1 MQPIIS
7 VRNPAHVSERTK
19 EHIEKACAK
28 LGHFYDRIIDC
39 EVVIEKQKLETSV
52 EFKVKV
58 KVPQQTL
65 VASAATED
73 ENLFKAVDEA
83 YERIEVQLKK
93 YHDKQVEHRV

>member
-7 VRNPAHVSERTK
+7 VRNLDRVSDRTK
-19 EHIEKACAK
+19 EHIEKNCAK

-39 EVVIEKQKLETSV
+39 EVVIEKKKLGTSV
-52 EFKVKV
+52 EFIV

-65 VASAATED
+65 VASASTED

-83 YERIEVQLKK
+83 SERIEVQLKK
-93 YHDKQVEHRV
+93 YRDKQVEHRA

>member
-7 VRNPAHVSERTK
+7 VRTPARVSERTK
-19 EHIEKACAK
+19 EHIEKTCAK

-39 EVVIEKQKLETSV
+39 EVVVEKRKLQTSV
-52 EFKVKV
+52 DFIV

-65 VASAATED
+65 VASASTDD

-83 YERIEVQLKK
+83 YERVEAQLKK
-93 YHDKQVEHRV
+93 YRDKQVEHRA

>member
-7 VRNPAHVSERTK
+7 VRNPAHISERTK

-58 KVPQQTL
+58 PQQTL

-93 YHDKQVEHRV
+93 YHDKKVEHRV